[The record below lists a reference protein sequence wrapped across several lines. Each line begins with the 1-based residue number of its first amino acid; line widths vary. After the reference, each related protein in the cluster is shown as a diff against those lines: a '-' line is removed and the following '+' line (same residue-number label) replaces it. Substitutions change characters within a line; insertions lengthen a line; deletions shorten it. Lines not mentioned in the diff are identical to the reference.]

1 MSAIIWRM
9 REAFLCMAFSGPL
22 IAPFTANPETVAIGQ
37 NALRIISLG
46 FLVSAVSVATSGAL
60 EGLGKGLPS
69 LVISLCRYT
78 VVILPLAWGLCR
90 LLGPDGVWHAFWLT
104 EVVTAVVSL
113 VVYRHSV
120 GRRDTL

>member
-1 MSAIIWRM
+1 M
-9 REAFLCMAFSGPL
+9 RMAFSGPL
-22 IAPFTANPETVAIGQ
+22 IALFTAKPETVAIGQ

-78 VVILPLAWGLCR
+78 VVILPLAWVLCH

-113 VVYRHSV
+113 VVYRHSI